1 VSLQQ
6 FNFSPNK
13 LSLLPPV
20 DAPRFSKERLLP
32 DGRLSPTPTVARQ
45 IGARQSRQRG
55 VVLTD
60 CGWEKLLKMKVLQN
74 RYGEWYSYDLL
85 GNTTHLS
92 PRTVSKI
99 VGRETGVDRRTL
111 KQFFDAFDLSMAS
124 DDYCLA
130 SCGTKRS
137 SNPGYDSVALVFYIR
152 L

>member
-1 VSLQQ
+1 MSLPQ
-6 FNFSPNK
+6 FEFSPTK

-20 DAPRFSKERLLP
+20 DTPRSSQERL
-32 DGRLSPTPTVARQ
+32 SPTVARQ

-60 CGWEKLLKMKVLQN
+60 CGWEKLLKRKVLQN

-85 GNTTHLS
+85 GTTTHLS

-111 KQFFDAFDLSMAS
+111 KQFFAAFDLSMTS

-130 SCGTKRS
+130 SCGAKPS
-137 SNPGYDSVALVFYIR
+137 SNPGYDSVLVFYVR

>member
-1 VSLQQ
+1 VSPQQ
-6 FNFSPNK
+6 FEFSPTK
-13 LSLLPPV
+13 LSPLPPV
-20 DAPRFSKERLLP
+20 DAPRFSQERL
-32 DGRLSPTPTVARQ
+32 SPTVARQ

-60 CGWEKLLKMKVLQN
+60 CGWEKLLKMKVLQS

-137 SNPGYDSVALVFYIR
+137 SNPGYDAVALVFYVR

>member
-6 FNFSPNK
+6 FEFSPTK
-13 LSLLPPV
+13 LSLLQSV
-20 DAPRFSKERLLP
+20 DAPRFSQERL
-32 DGRLSPTPTVARQ
+32 SPTVARQ

-60 CGWEKLLKMKVLQN
+60 CGWEKLLKRKVLQN
-74 RYGEWYSYDLL
+74 RYGEWHSYDLL

-111 KQFFDAFDLSMAS
+111 KQFFDAFDLSMTS
-124 DDYCLA
+124 DDYCLV
-130 SCGTKRS
+130 SCSAKRS
-137 SNPGYDSVALVFYIR
+137 SNPGCDSVALVFYVR